1 MKEEGDSNVRI
12 IQLKFFKYWPSKEL
26 RSSWRD
32 YVFSEVQDNNLGALS
47 IAVRIFERVNN
58 EFLQRQ
64 IENQLKKQQKENRH
78 F

>member
-58 EFLQRQ
+58 EFL
-64 IENQLKKQQKENRH
+64 
-78 F
+78 